1 MPINEIRDTLQTD
14 ITTNAAGFGYATRKI
29 NIKDGYRNGILSID
43 VFNDNGGM
51 WLKNVG
57 MEPFLS
63 NVGYQLFVS
72 PYPMLRTSEPWGL
85 NAGLSSFAQ
94 SGQMAGEPNVLYKEI
109 GITDLSDNQDKHQ
122 DQTWVSCFPND
133 SVSAMPTNAW
143 YSPHLYI
150 TLMVWNVP
158 QSTVNA
164 KFSLFIRVEQ
174 KKVGMAESSMGQYA
188 EFLDSQI
195 KKLQDTAV
203 VYDPSTIE
211 GYTFP
216 MWKYGGIRPELMIDG
231 TTALRYYNR
240 VASNAN
246 QAMVSQDALLTA
258 FRSATTMVGF
268 DEAFG
273 DAAANLPEW
282 ITLMNVEGVTAGPIR
297 PYPPPLKYAD
307 NGNTLMF

>member
-1 MPINEIRDTLQTD
+1 MPINEIRDSFQTD
-14 ITTNAAGFGYATRKI
+14 IEISDQGFGYATRKI
-29 NIKDGYRNGILSID
+29 NVKDGFRNGILSID

-51 WLKNVG
+51 WLKNDVTY
-57 MEPFLS
+57 EN
-63 NVGYQLFVS
+63 NVGYQLFIS
-72 PYPMLRTSEPWGL
+72 PYPMLQTAEPWGL
-85 NAGLSSFAQ
+85 NAGLSSFTGA
-94 SGQMAGEPNVLYKEI
+94 GQMAGEANVLYKEI
-109 GITDLSDNQDKHQ
+109 GITGLVENDAQQESK
-122 DQTWVSCFPND
+122 TWVSKFPND

-143 YSPHLYI
+143 YSPHLYL

-158 QSTVNA
+158 LSTVNA

-174 KKVGMAESSMGQYA
+174 KKVGMAEASMGQYA

-195 KKLQDTAV
+195 KKLEDTAV
-203 VYDPSTIE
+203 VYDAADIE

-216 MWKYGGIRPELMIDG
+216 MWKYGGIRPELMISG

-246 QAMVSQDALLTA
+246 QQMVAQDALQDA
-258 FRSATTMVGF
+258 FKSATTMVPF
-268 DEAFG
+268 DTAFG
-273 DAAANLPEW
+273 DAALNLPEW
-282 ITLMNVEGVTAGPIR
+282 ITLMNVEGVTAGAIR

>member
-1 MPINEIRDTLQTD
+1 
-14 ITTNAAGFGYATRKI
+14 
-29 NIKDGYRNGILSID
+29 
-43 VFNDNGGM
+43 
-51 WLKNVG
+51 
-57 MEPFLS
+57 
-63 NVGYQLFVS
+63 
-72 PYPMLRTSEPWGL
+72 MLRTSEPWGL
-85 NAGLSSFAQ
+85 NTGFSSFPQ
-94 SGQMAGEPNVLYKEI
+94 SGQLAGEPNVLYKEI
-109 GITDLSDNQDKHQ
+109 GITGLTENSPSNMNE
-122 DQTWVSCFPND
+122 TWVSRFPND
-133 SVSAMPTNAW
+133 AVSAMPTNAW
-143 YSPHLYI
+143 YSPHLYL
-150 TLMVWNVP
+150 TLMVWNTP
-158 QSTVNA
+158 NTTVNA

-203 VYDPSTIE
+203 VYDAADIE

-273 DAAANLPEW
+273 S
-282 ITLMNVEGVTAGPIR
+282 
-297 PYPPPLKYAD
+297 
-307 NGNTLMF
+307 

>member
-1 MPINEIRDTLQTD
+1 MPITEIRDTLQTS
-14 ITTNAAGFGYATRKI
+14 ITLDAQGFGYATRKL
-29 NIKDGYRNGILSID
+29 NIKDGYRHGILSID

-51 WLKNVG
+51 WLKNDITY
-57 MEPFLS
+57 EN

-72 PYPMLRTSEPWGL
+72 PFPMLQTGEVWGL
-85 NAGLSSFAQ
+85 NAGLSSFPG
-94 SGQMAGEPNVLYKEI
+94 SGQMAGEPNILYKEI
-109 GITDLSDNQDKHQ
+109 GITNLTLNDSQQEDK
-122 DQTWVSCFPND
+122 TWVSRFPNNA
-133 SVSAMPTNAW
+133 VSAMPTNAW
-143 YSPHLYI
+143 YSPHLYV

-158 QSTVNA
+158 STVVDA

-195 KKLQDTAV
+195 KKLANTAV
-203 VYDPSTIE
+203 IYDALDID

-216 MWKYGGIRPELMIDG
+216 MWKYGGIRPELMISG
-231 TTALRYYNR
+231 STALRYYNR
-240 VASNAN
+240 VAANAN
-246 QAMVSQDALLTA
+246 QEMVAQDALLTA

-297 PYPPPLKYAD
+297 PYPPPLKFAD

>member
-14 ITTNAAGFGYATRKI
+14 ITIDAQGFGYATRKI
-29 NIKDGYRNGILSID
+29 NVKDGFRNGILSID

-51 WLKNVG
+51 WLKNDVTY
-57 MEPFLS
+57 EN

-72 PYPMLRTSEPWGL
+72 PFPMLQTSTPWGL
-85 NAGLSSFAQ
+85 NATLSNFPA

-109 GITDLSDNQDKHQ
+109 GITNLFVNDSQQQNKCWI
-122 DQTWVSCFPND
+122 TRFPND

-143 YSPHLYI
+143 YSPHLYV

-158 QSTVNA
+158 LSTVNA

-174 KKVGMAESSMGQYA
+174 KKIGMAESSMGQYA

-195 KKLQDTAV
+195 KKLEDTAV
-203 VYDPSTIE
+203 VYDADAIT

-216 MWKYGGIRPELMIDG
+216 MWKYGGIRPELMISG
-231 TTALRYYNR
+231 STALRYYNR
-240 VASNAN
+240 VAANAN
-246 QAMVSQDALLTA
+246 QDMVSQGALLTA
-258 FRSATTMVGF
+258 FRSATNMVGF
-268 DEAFG
+268 DQAFG

-297 PYPPPLKYAD
+297 PYPPPLKFAD

>member
-1 MPINEIRDTLQTD
+1 MPITEIRDTLQTT
-14 ITTNAAGFGYATRKI
+14 ITTDDTGFGYATRKL
-29 NIKDGYRNGILSID
+29 NIKDGFRHGILSID

-51 WLKNVG
+51 WLKTDEAYPN
-57 MEPFLS
+57 

-72 PYPMLRTSEPWGL
+72 PFPMLQTAEPWGL
-85 NAGLSSFAQ
+85 NAGLSSFAG
-94 SGQMAGEPNVLYKEI
+94 SGQMAGEPNILYKEI
-109 GITDLSDNQDKHQ
+109 GITDLSQNNSQQADKQ
-122 DQTWVSCFPND
+122 WVTRFPNNA
-133 SVSAMPTNAW
+133 VSAMPTNAW
-143 YSPHLYI
+143 YSPHLYV
-150 TLMVWNVP
+150 TLMVWNAPLANVD
-158 QSTVNA
+158 A

-195 KKLQDTAV
+195 KKLASTAV
-203 VYDPSTIE
+203 IYDAADID

-216 MWKYGGIRPELMIDG
+216 MWKYGGIRPELMISG

-240 VASNAN
+240 VAANAN
-246 QAMVSQDALLTA
+246 QEMVAQDALLTA
-258 FRSATTMVGF
+258 FKSATTMVGF

-297 PYPPPLKYAD
+297 PYPPPLKFAD

>member
-14 ITTNAAGFGYATRKI
+14 IELNDVGFGYATRKI
-29 NIKDGYRNGILSID
+29 NVKDGFRNGILSID

-51 WLKNVG
+51 WLKNDVAY
-57 MEPFLS
+57 EN

-72 PYPMLRTSEPWGL
+72 PYPMLQTATPWGL
-85 NAGLSSFAQ
+85 NAGLNSFPE

-109 GITDLSDNQDKHQ
+109 GITNLTTNDSQQQNK
-122 DQTWVSCFPND
+122 TWVTRFPND
-133 SVSAMPTNAW
+133 SVSAMPSNAW
-143 YSPHLYI
+143 YSPHLYV

-158 QSTVNA
+158 ESTVNA

-174 KKVGMAESSMGQYA
+174 KKVGMAEASMGQYA

-195 KKLQDTAV
+195 KRLEDTAV
-203 VYDPSTIE
+203 VYDASDIT

-216 MWKYGGIRPELMIDG
+216 MWKYGGIRPELMISG
-231 TTALRYYNR
+231 ATALRYYNR
-240 VASNAN
+240 VAANAN
-246 QAMVSQDALLTA
+246 QEMVTQASLLTA
-258 FRSATTMVGF
+258 YKAATNMVGF
-268 DEAFG
+268 DAAFG

-282 ITLMNVEGVTAGPIR
+282 ITLMDVEGITAGIIR
-297 PYPPPLKYAD
+297 PYPPPLKYDD